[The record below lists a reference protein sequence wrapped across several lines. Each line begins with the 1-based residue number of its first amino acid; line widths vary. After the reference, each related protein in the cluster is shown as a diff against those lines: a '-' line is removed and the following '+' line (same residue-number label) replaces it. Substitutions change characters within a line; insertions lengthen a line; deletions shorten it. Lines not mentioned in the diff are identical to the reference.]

1 MNVDSLPFVS
11 VIIPVFNDAV
21 RLQSSLQSLENQT
34 YLKSA
39 YEVIV
44 VDNNSDEDIEA
55 ALRPFSQAIITHEK
69 RRGSYVARNQGIS
82 LAKGSVIAF
91 TDADCLPA
99 PNWIEK
105 GVEALYSVPNCGLV
119 AGKIEFFFKDP
130 DRPTIFEL
138 CDSVMHLQQQSY
150 LENARFG
157 ATANVFT
164 FKSVFE
170 KVGLFNN
177 ELKSGGDYDWGQRVY
192 RAGYQQVYA
201 EDACV
206 AHPARSSFRELY
218 QKITRTTKASTDLG
232 AGKDHPYIF
241 LRDLVRDLKPPI
253 QIFRR
258 IQTNNYLL
266 RLQVFFGVLCIKH
279 LMAFERIKIRA
290 KPG

>member
-1 MNVDSLPFVS
+1 MDSETFPFIS
-11 VIIPVFNDAV
+11 VIIPVFNDSE
-21 RLQSSLQSLENQT
+21 RLKTCLQLLENQT
-34 YLKSA
+34 YSENS
-39 YEVIV
+39 YEIIV
-44 VDNNSDEDIEA
+44 VDNASNENISKIVQK
-55 ALRPFSQAIITHEK
+55 FGQTTIIYESHQ
-69 RRGSYVARNQGIS
+69 GSYAARNKGIS
-82 LAKGSVIAF
+82 VAKGSVIAF
-91 TDADCLPA
+91 TDVDCLPT